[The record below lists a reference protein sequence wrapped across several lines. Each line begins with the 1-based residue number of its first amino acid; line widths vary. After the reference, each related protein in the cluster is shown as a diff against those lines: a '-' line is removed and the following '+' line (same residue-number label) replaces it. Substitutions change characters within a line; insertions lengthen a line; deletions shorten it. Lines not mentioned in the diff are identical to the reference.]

1 MCGPVDSP
9 RNQTHQTRLPR
20 GARAAG
26 RVDLVGV
33 LGGEVFGDKARGAL
47 QQATVVAGTSR
58 HLNALQLPQEARR
71 LLLQGDVRQF
81 MGSVA
86 TAASSGENVCVL
98 CSGDPGFFGLAR
110 LASLH
115 VSPSLLR
122 IHPAPSSVSLA
133 FARAGA
139 NWDDAEV
146 VSAHGR
152 PGGAAEAARAIER
165 STKVAVLCGP
175 DSPPQ
180 LLGRLA
186 LEHGVRDRRIWVG
199 SALGEQAESVW
210 TGNLEAL
217 AAGCFDPA
225 SVVISIADHARQTK
239 PGQATLRW
247 GRPESEFEHIRGMVT
262 KAEVRAI
269 AISKLDL
276 PVSGVMWDV
285 GAGSGSVSVECASL
299 SAGLSVHAIE
309 RDPHQLKVLRSN
321 TANTRVTVC
330 DGEAPGVFESL
341 EDPDRVFVGGGGIG
355 VLDAALARLRP
366 AGLVVAVYAAPDRAL
381 AGAER
386 LGAMVQVSINR
397 AVPFGRD
404 TALRFQAENP
414 VFVCWG
420 PSANAVSGK

>member
-1 MCGPVDSP
+1 MDSAP
-9 RNQTHQTRLPR
+9 RQTHQTRRPR
-20 GARAAG
+20 SSRAPG

-33 LGGEVFGDKARGAL
+33 LGGEVFGANARRAVL
-47 QQATVVAGTSR
+47 DATVVAGTSK
-58 HLNALQLPQEARR
+58 HLDTMALPQDARR
-71 LLLQGDVRQF
+71 LPLEGDLRRF
-81 MGSVA
+81 VA
-86 TAASSGENVCVL
+86 SFAEAASSGESVCVL

-115 VSPSLLR
+115 ISPSLLR

-133 FARAGA
+133 FARAGT

-186 LEHGVRDRRIWVG
+186 LEYGARDRRIWVG
-199 SALGEQAESVW
+199 SGLGSQAESVW

-217 AAGCFDPA
+217 AAGRFDPA
-225 SVVISIADHARQTK
+225 SVVVSIVDETRQTI
-239 PGQATLRW
+239 PGPATLRW

-299 SAGLSVHAIE
+299 SAGLGVHAIE
-309 RDPHQLKVLRSN
+309 RDPDQLKVLRSN
-321 TANTRVTVC
+321 TANTRVRVC
-330 DGEAPGVFESL
+330 EGEAPGVFESL

-366 AGLVVAVYAAPDRAL
+366 AGLIVAVYATPERAL
-381 AGAER
+381 AAAER

-397 AVPFGRD
+397 AVPFGHD
-404 TALRFQAENP
+404 AALRLQAENP

-420 PSANAVSGK
+420 PSANTVSSK

>member
-1 MCGPVDSP
+1 MDSAP
-9 RNQTHQTRLPR
+9 RQTRSR
-20 GARAAG
+20 RNGRAAG

-33 LGGEVFGDKARGAL
+33 LGGEVFGAKARRAVL
-47 QQATVVAGTSR
+47 DATVVAGTSK
-58 HLNALQLPQEARR
+58 HLDTMALPQDARR
-71 LLLQGDVRQF
+71 LPLEGDLRRF
-81 MGSVA
+81 VA
-86 TAASSGENVCVL
+86 SFADAASSGESVCVL

-115 VSPSLLR
+115 ISPSLLR

-133 FARAGA
+133 FARAGT

-152 PGGAAEAARAIER
+152 PGGGAEAARAIGR
-165 STKVAVLCGP
+165 SAKVAVLCGP

-186 LEHGVRDRRIWVG
+186 LERGARDRRIWVG
-199 SALGEQAESVW
+199 SGLGSQAESVW

-217 AAGCFDPA
+217 AAGCFDPE
-225 SVVISIADHARQTK
+225 SVVVSIADQARPTS
-239 PGQATLRW
+239 PGPATLRW

-299 SAGLSVHAIE
+299 SAGLGVHAIE
-309 RDPHQLKVLRSN
+309 RDPDQLKVLRSN
-321 TANTRVTVC
+321 TANTRVRVC
-330 DGEAPGVFESL
+330 EGEAPGVFESL

-366 AGLVVAVYAAPDRAL
+366 AGLIVAVYATPERAL
-381 AGAER
+381 AAAER

-397 AVPFGRD
+397 AVPFGHD
-404 TALRFQAENP
+404 AALRLQAENP

-420 PSANAVSGK
+420 PSANTVSSK